1 MKTELTEKKKK
12 RRISSIDLTFYAI
25 LLPFF
30 SLFFLFNI
38 LPVLS
43 SVTLSFFKY
52 DMISNPVFCGYA
64 NYVRMIAKDELF
76 LKVLGNTLKF
86 SVVTGPLSFLISFV
100 LAWMINEFSRGVR
113 VALTFLFYVPALVG
127 NALLIWQVLFSGD
140 SYGYLNNFLISFG
153 FITEPINWF
162 QDTAYNMKLIIIVQL
177 WQSMGVSFLAN
188 IAGLQNVNIE
198 LYEAGAIDGIK
209 TRWHELW
216 YITLP
221 SMKSILLFSSVMQI
235 QAVFSV
241 SGLITAL
248 AGYPSVDN
256 SVDTLVSYIS
266 DIGATRYEMG
276 YASALSV
283 FLFALVLVFRFVIGG
298 ILNLLGKSDN

>member
-12 RRISSIDLTFYAI
+12 IRISSIDLTFYAI

-127 NALLIWQVLFSGD
+127 NALLIWQVLF
-140 SYGYLNNFLISFG
+140 
-153 FITEPINWF
+153 
-162 QDTAYNMKLIIIVQL
+162 L
-177 WQSMGVSFLAN
+177 W
-188 IAGLQNVNIE
+188 
-198 LYEAGAIDGIK
+198 
-209 TRWHELW
+209 
-216 YITLP
+216 
-221 SMKSILLFSSVMQI
+221 
-235 QAVFSV
+235 
-241 SGLITAL
+241 
-248 AGYPSVDN
+248 
-256 SVDTLVSYIS
+256 
-266 DIGATRYEMG
+266 
-276 YASALSV
+276 
-283 FLFALVLVFRFVIGG
+283 
-298 ILNLLGKSDN
+298 